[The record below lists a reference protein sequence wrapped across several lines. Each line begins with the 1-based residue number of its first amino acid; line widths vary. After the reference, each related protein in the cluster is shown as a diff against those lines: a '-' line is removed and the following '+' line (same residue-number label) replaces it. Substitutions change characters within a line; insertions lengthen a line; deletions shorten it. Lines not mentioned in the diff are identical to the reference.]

1 MRALGMVLFVIGVLV
16 ASCYAA
22 RAVHPQGTGPGGE
35 VTSGDRISA
44 WGHVAGAPF
53 AAGMVLLVVGGLLSR
68 VRRPGAPPPRPIP
81 TGTEHEGF
89 EAEGVADLILEGEP
103 VPEHVKSEHPQAPPV
118 LLMRIAAKLDQL
130 PDGNTAEHVA
140 ELHQTLDEILEQDV
154 AEFLDQREDMIAE
167 LGLTRFAEMIGHFAS
182 MERNTARA
190 WSALT
195 DEAYDEVPPSIER
208 ARSGLAMARK
218 TLSSAWSFSG
228 RG

>member
-1 MRALGMVLFVIGVLV
+1 MRALGMVLFVVGVLV

-22 RAVHPQGTGPGGE
+22 RAVHPEGTGPGGE

-53 AAGMVLLVVGGLLSR
+53 AVGMVLLVAGGLLSR
-68 VRRPGAPPPRPIP
+68 VRRPGAPPARPTP

-89 EAEGVADLILEGEP
+89 EPEGAMDLALEGEP
-103 VPEHVKSEHPQAPPV
+103 VPEHEKSGHPLAPSV
-118 LLMRIAAKLDQL
+118 VLMRIASKLDKL
-130 PDGNTAEHVA
+130 PEGPPAEHVE
-140 ELHQTLDEILEQDV
+140 ELHRVLDEILEQDV
-154 AEFLDQREDMIAE
+154 AEFLDQREDMITD

-195 DEAYDEVPPSIER
+195 DEAYDEVPPCLER
-208 ARSGLAMARK
+208 AREGLDLARK
-218 TLSSAWSFSG
+218 TLSQAS
-228 RG
+228 